1 MELEQL
7 RRIIK
12 KREAMKVEFKTT
24 PLLKPTKEN
33 RFKIAAQLV
42 AFANRNG
49 GYLIFGIEDDGTFEG
64 ARINED
70 REVQKISY
78 IAKDRCS
85 PQVVFTHQFLETEE
99 GDVLVIEIERR
110 KGMPH
115 AVIERDNHE
124 IKRRIY
130 YRRKPKGKSLVDDK
144 TLEYLFK
151 NIEDPKISSR
161 FPFYV
166 TYHRKKIQLPLI
178 ESPASFLQFVHFFN
192 LLTEKDKNY
201 LSEGDLDK
209 VRSFV
214 VEIAPF
220 AVLKYLGQ
228 FFHYFW
234 QIEISRIRRAEIK
247 MQPKKETIEG
257 KTVSFAD
264 LDIPSDSLIA
274 KLSFDF
280 KKILESIPDRIVIP
294 PDAEVKINLVDSQK
308 SRFKSFLTIFK
319 EEAFLIKIEFLG
331 ACSYVGLPLGSPL
344 RYKYQ
349 RIGISTDIRKKV
361 QEILATVR
369 LEINFN
375 VDFEF
380 PGVNDPLFD
389 GHFEYG
395 KTILDILE
403 HDWNWDR
410 FLSDL
415 PHGKLYAIEEKI
427 DEILRRL
434 KKEDS

>member
-12 KREAMKVEFKTT
+12 KSETMKVEFKTT

-49 GYLIFGIEDDGTFEG
+49 GYLIFGVKDDGTFQG
-64 ARINED
+64 AEINED
-70 REVQKISY
+70 KEVQKISY

-85 PQVVFTHQFLETEE
+85 PQVVFTHQFLQTKE
-99 GDVLVIEIERR
+99 GDVLVIEIQRR
-110 KGMPH
+110 KGIPH
-115 AVIERDNHE
+115 AVVERDNHE

-130 YRRKPKGKSLVDDK
+130 YVRNPKGNSLVDDK
-144 TLEYLFK
+144 TLEFLFK
-151 NIEDPKISSR
+151 NIEAPKISSR

-166 TYHRKKIQLPLI
+166 TYRRKKIHLPLI
-178 ESPASFLQFVHFFN
+178 ESPTSSLQFVYFFSP
-192 LLTEKDKNY
+192 LTEEDKSY
-201 LSEGDLDK
+201 LSEGDLNK

-228 FFHYFW
+228 FFPYSW
-234 QIEISRIRRAEIK
+234 QMEIFRTKAGIK
-247 MQPKKETIEG
+247 MQPKKETIKG
-257 KTVSFAD
+257 RTVSFAD
-264 LDIPSDSLIA
+264 LDVPSDSLIA

-280 KKILESIPDRIVIP
+280 KEILKSIPDRIVIP
-294 PDAEVKINLVDSQK
+294 PDAEVKINLADSGK
-308 SRFKSFLTIFK
+308 SRFKSSLTIVK
-319 EEAFLIKIEFLG
+319 EEAFLFEIEFLG
-331 ACSYVGLPLGSPL
+331 ARSYVGLPFGSPL

-349 RIGISTDIRKKV
+349 RIDISTDIRKKV
-361 QEILATVR
+361 QEMLATVR
-369 LEINFN
+369 LDINFN
-375 VDFEF
+375 ADFRF
-380 PGVNDPLFD
+380 PDVNDPFFAE
-389 GHFEYG
+389 HFEYG
-395 KTILDILE
+395 KTILDLLE

-410 FLSDL
+410 FLKDL
-415 PHGKLYAIEEKI
+415 PHGKLYAIEDKI

-434 KKEDS
+434 RKQDS